1 MGGAVPGVPPA
12 WGKNFHAP
20 FNKKRPAVPHRPFPH
35 KRDTL
40 ERILQSNAHAIGI
53 LIHFI
58 DDLLSPRSLIQ
69 VEAHIR
75 GLDGEFQI
83 FINLVAGVRVQFPR
97 VVGRGEI
104 GRVCFRSSMSEMSL
118 RCRTTPQRPPGLCP
132 STFHVAISVQPPPKP
147 SALTAHGVLY

>member
-1 MGGAVPGVPPA
+1 MPQQ
-12 WGKNFHAP
+12 
-20 FNKKRPAVPHRPFPH
+20 KRPAVSHRPFPH

-40 ERILQSNAHAIGI
+40 ERILQPNAHAIGI

-104 GRVCFRSSMSEMSL
+104 GERAVYLHPVHLLQVL
-118 RCRTTPQRPPGLCP
+118 RKLQLQRTHHPQNNDP
-132 STFHVAISVQPPPKP
+132 
-147 SALTAHGVLY
+147 

>member
-1 MGGAVPGVPPA
+1 MPQQ
-12 WGKNFHAP
+12 
-20 FNKKRPAVPHRPFPH
+20 KRPAVPHRPFPH

-83 FINLVAGVRVQFPR
+83 FINLVAGVRIQFPR

-104 GRVCFRSSMSEMSL
+104 GYGPSMREGYEAM
-118 RCRTTPQRPPGLCP
+118 
-132 STFHVAISVQPPPKP
+132 FA
-147 SALTAHGVLY
+147 ALGIAELLVPW